1 MDYLKKT
8 FPQSADSRIEP
19 KIAQLRKAAKVLW
32 MA

>member
-8 FPQSADSRIEP
+8 FPQSKNLLIEP
-19 KIAQLRKAAKVLW
+19 KIAQLEKAAKVPW